1 MTAKVQKMMKRLQN
15 NGGTWEEGE
24 RALLFTGTE
33 SWGEKKK
40 KKKINERML
49 GIFQKHK
56 KRSEKFSRCWGVQAD
71 KRLSPEP
78 WPDTVVTPRFL
89 LSQSHTLTNA
99 LVQGGSNLA

>member
-1 MTAKVQKMMKRLQN
+1 M
-15 NGGTWEEGE
+15 GGGRKGLTVYRD
-24 RALLFTGTE
+24 RAGK
-33 SWGEKKK
+33 KKK

-78 WPDTVVTPRFL
+78 WPNTVVTPRFL